1 MERLSGQRGIM
12 KADDLNRIGIWK
24 KMILMAVALGTLYW
38 VLASV
43 IDVFVFHDGTFVEE
57 TFTLNTHKVWMR
69 SLVLGILIMFS
80 FYAQGVIAERKRAEA
95 TLLRQA
101 RQLERANEELE
112 RKNAELDQFTYV
124 ASHDLQEPLRK
135 VTAFS
140 GILRRDLGDN
150 LPERAEKDLGFIVD
164 AAKRMQKLVQDLLAL
179 SRSGRVA
186 MQVESISL
194 DRCADRAI
202 DSLAIRI
209 KESQGEII
217 RDELPQVWGDR
228 TMLTQLYQNL
238 LANALKFAA
247 ADRPQIR
254 LTAERRDEQLI
265 LGVKDNGIGIEP
277 KYAEQIFAPFK
288 RLHGRGKYE
297 GTGIGLAI
305 CSKTV
310 ERHGGKIWVESTPG
324 RGAHFKFTLD
334 EVRTKQE
341 EENSWSSSMESLQSS
356 CSPKMT
362 PAIKS

>member
-1 MERLSGQRGIM
+1 M
-12 KADDLNRIGIWK
+12 KADDANRIGIWK
-24 KMILMAVALGTLYW
+24 KMILMAVALGILYW
-38 VLASV
+38 ILASV
-43 IDVFVFHDGTFVEE
+43 VDVFVFHNGTFIEE
-57 TFTLNTHKVWMR
+57 TFTLNPQKIWMR

-95 TLLRQA
+95 TLVQQA

-112 RKNAELDQFTYV
+112 RKNAELDQFTYI

-140 GILRRDLGDN
+140 GILRQDLGDN
-150 LPERAEKDLGFIVD
+150 LPERAEKDLGFIAD

-202 DSLAIRI
+202 DSLAIRMI
-209 KESQGEII
+209 ESRAEVT
-217 RDELPQVWGDR
+217 RDELPQVRGDR

-238 LANALKFAA
+238 LSNALKFTGE
-247 ADRPQIR
+247 RPPHIH
-254 LTAERRDEQLI
+254 LTAERPDERLV
-265 LGVKDNGIGIEP
+265 LGVKDNGIGIES
-277 KYAEQIFAPFK
+277 KHAEQIFAPFK

-305 CSKTV
+305 CARTV

-324 RGAHFKFTLD
+324 NGAHFQFTLD
-334 EVRTKQE
+334 EARTEQE

-362 PAIKS
+362 PAIKN